1 MPCARRNALRAYAR
15 ARQLTRTRM
24 DSARPRPARPV
35 PSTRKPSAWA
45 AIRAPKRTPA
55 NQGWRRF
62 ANSRRRDPRGRSKF
76 TIVDISCGKTL
87 SLSVE
92 IGGGGGKLQSP
103 ALPLGFPPGRCDLSS
118 CFQLEGRE
126 SSRWN
131 DFSNPNAGEARCW
144 DAGRIL
150 ESRRNSL
157 SQDRPMPENPNRA
170 EVARRVEKAEKLLQ
184 KGKTADA
191 LAEYL
196 QILEGDSQNDN
207 VRQMAAELCLSLN
220 RGEQA
225 VRLLGE
231 LFERQV
237 AAADATRASLTY
249 KKLARYANPTWE
261 QKVRF
266 GQLLEHSNKKL
277 AIGTYEN
284 ALEDL
289 QRQGKKEETLLV
301 LRRIVSLEPSQPNHL
316 RMAELSAEL
325 GEHVMASQAFLQL
338 AELAETSGGNSS
350 SWFERAYTENP
361 TDPKM
366 ATAYGKS
373 LLSQGEAGAAI
384 FIFEPLVHSGDA
396 SLELRDL
403 YAQALLSADRCLESE
418 PLIWQAF
425 EQNPTRMHQVV
436 NLIGKMIDSE
446 LDAEAVALARKLEA
460 FQRRRGERRS
470 FITTMQEL
478 LASHRP
484 SAEMLEFLA
493 ELFNASNRETDYAQA
508 LLKLFELYCTKHD
521 YQKAGECLDRAA
533 EVDPYEPGH
542 QKRLEALRGKIDD
555 QRFNVIASRFT
566 TVKKEEQ
573 EVKVQEP
580 TLGAAALQ
588 ELFPR
593 EEERNQDLQKLYIA
607 AGIEPQ
613 YAKSATPASP
623 SVPAPANGGQ
633 AVPAAAATA
642 ASEAADVSSL
652 ARVAEITRKLYH
664 QGNAEGVLRT
674 AADEIG
680 ANWRS
685 GRCIAALRKPGLPPS
700 SVQEHHMDGLIPASS
715 AALVSLVET
724 LQDLAVARGT
734 VTVGDAKNAPE
745 LMGVRSAIE
754 ELQIESLLALPLT
767 EGNDQIGVLILTQ
780 NTSRVWQPSEVLV
793 IRTLSDQVLI
803 ALNNAGLR
811 RLVKNLS
818 VTDEKSGLLKRASYL
833 DLLQAETRRG
843 LQQGTAVT
851 VLLMQFGRRSA
862 LIKEYGE
869 QAVTAVMEQIGQLF
883 SANIRT
889 NDLAFRYE
897 ATTVALVLGDTGE
910 KEALLA
916 VEKLRRLLKEVRF
929 PGKDKGVEFS
939 AGLAPAVMRQHFDP
953 VDIVTEVANR
963 ADQALEQAVAQGA
976 GKIVAQAPQFAAAA
990 AMA

>member
-1 MPCARRNALRAYAR
+1 MLGRGVNPRIKAEL
-15 ARQLTRTRM
+15 
-24 DSARPRPARPV
+24 SVPRP
-35 PSTRKPSAWA
+35 
-45 AIRAPKRTPA
+45 
-55 NQGWRRF
+55 
-62 ANSRRRDPRGRSKF
+62 
-76 TIVDISCGKTL
+76 
-87 SLSVE
+87 
-92 IGGGGGKLQSP
+92 
-103 ALPLGFPPGRCDLSS
+103 
-118 CFQLEGRE
+118 
-126 SSRWN
+126 
-131 DFSNPNAGEARCW
+131 
-144 DAGRIL
+144 
-150 ESRRNSL
+150 
-157 SQDRPMPENPNRA
+157 PMPENPNRA

-196 QILEGDSQNDN
+196 QILADDPENDN
-207 VRQMAAELCLSLN
+207 VRQMSAELCLSLN
-220 RGEQA
+220 KGAQA

-231 LFERQV
+231 LFDRQV
-237 AAADATRASLTY
+237 AAMDATRASLTY
-249 KKLARYANPTWE
+249 KKLARYTSPTWE

-289 QRQGKKEETLLV
+289 QKQGKKEEALLV
-301 LRRIVSLEPSQPNHL
+301 LRRIVSLETSQANHL
-316 RMAELSAEL
+316 RVAELAADL
-325 GEHVMASQAFLQL
+325 GEHAMASQSFLQA
-338 AELAETSGGNSS
+338 AELAEASGGNARQ
-350 SWFERAYTENP
+350 WFERAYTENP
-361 TDPKM
+361 EDSKSAM
-366 ATAYGKS
+366 AYGKS
-373 LLSQGEAGAAI
+373 LLSRGEAGAAI

-396 SLELRDL
+396 SLELREL
-403 YAQALLSADRCLESE
+403 YAQALLSADRCVDSE
-418 PLIWQAF
+418 PLIWELF
-425 EQNPTRMHQVV
+425 EQNPARMHQVV
-436 NLIGKMIDSE
+436 SLIGKMIDSE

-470 FITTMQEL
+470 FIATMQEL

-508 LLKLFELYCTKHD
+508 LLKLFDLYCTKHD

-542 QKRLEALRGKIDD
+542 QKRLEGLRGKIDD

-566 TVKKEEQ
+566 AVKKEQ
-573 EVKVQEP
+573 EIKVQEP

-588 ELFPR
+588 DLMLQAEILVQYGMRSKAIERLQRIQELFPH
-593 EEERNQDLQKLYIA
+593 EEERNQDLQRLYIA

-613 YAKSATPASP
+613 YAKPVVVAA
-623 SVPAPANGGQ
+623 APA
-633 AVPAAAATA
+633 APAAA
-642 ASEAADVSSL
+642 SESADVSSL

-664 QGNAEGVLRT
+664 QGNAEGVLKT
-674 AADEIG
+674 AANEIG
-680 ANWRS
+680 ANWRTA
-685 GRCIAALRKPGLPPS
+685 RCIAALRKPGLPPS
-700 SVQEHHMDGLIPASS
+700 SMQEYHMDGMIPASS
-715 AALVSLVET
+715 VALVSLVET

-734 VTVGDAKNAPE
+734 VTMGDAKNAPE
-745 LMGVRSAIE
+745 LMGVRAAVE

-780 NTSRVWQPSEVLV
+780 NTGRVWQPSEVLV

-818 VTDEKSGLLKRASYL
+818 VTDEKSGLLKRASYM
-833 DLLQAETRRG
+833 DLLQAEIRRG

-851 VLLMQFGRRSA
+851 VLLMQFGRRGA

-889 NDLAFRYE
+889 NDLAFHYE

-916 VEKLRRLLKEVRF
+916 VEKLRRLLGEVRF

-939 AGLAPAVMRQHFDP
+939 AGLAQAVMRQHFDP

-963 ADQALEQAVAQGA
+963 ADHALELAVAQGA
-976 GKIVAQAPQFAAAA
+976 GKIVSEAPQFAASAA
-990 AMA
+990 VA

>member
-1 MPCARRNALRAYAR
+1 
-15 ARQLTRTRM
+15 
-24 DSARPRPARPV
+24 
-35 PSTRKPSAWA
+35 
-45 AIRAPKRTPA
+45 
-55 NQGWRRF
+55 
-62 ANSRRRDPRGRSKF
+62 
-76 TIVDISCGKTL
+76 
-87 SLSVE
+87 
-92 IGGGGGKLQSP
+92 
-103 ALPLGFPPGRCDLSS
+103 
-118 CFQLEGRE
+118 
-126 SSRWN
+126 
-131 DFSNPNAGEARCW
+131 
-144 DAGRIL
+144 
-150 ESRRNSL
+150 
-157 SQDRPMPENPNRA
+157 MPENPNRA

-196 QILEGDSQNDN
+196 QILESDPQNDN
-207 VRQMAAELCLSLN
+207 VRQVAADLCLSLN
-220 RGEQA
+220 KGAQA

-249 KKLARYANPTWE
+249 KKLARYATPTWQ
-261 QKVRF
+261 QKVHF

-289 QRQGKKEETLLV
+289 QRQGRKEEGLLV
-301 LRRIVSLEPSQPNHL
+301 LRQIVSLEPSQHNHL
-316 RMAELSAEL
+316 RVGEMAAEL
-325 GEHVMASQAFLQL
+325 GEHVLASQSFLQL
-338 AELAETSGGNSS
+338 AELMQAAGGNASP
-350 SWFERAYTENP
+350 WFERSYTENP
-361 TDPKM
+361 TDSKV
-366 ATAYGKS
+366 ALAYGKS
-373 LLSQGEAGAAI
+373 LLSRGEAGAAI
-384 FIFEPLVHSGDA
+384 FIFEPLVQSGDA

-403 YAQALLSADRCLESE
+403 YAQALLAVERCVEVE
-418 PLIWQAF
+418 PLIWQLF
-425 EQNPTRMHQVV
+425 EQNPARMHQVV
-436 NLIGKMIDSE
+436 GLIGKMIDSE

-493 ELFNASNRETDYAQA
+493 ELFNASNRETDYAHA
-508 LLKLFELYCTKHD
+508 LLKLFDLYCLKHD

-555 QRFNVIASRFT
+555 QRFRVIASRFT
-566 TVKKEEQ
+566 PVKKKEQ
-573 EVKVQEP
+573 EAEIKIQEP

-588 ELFPR
+588 DLMLQAEILVQYGMRTKAIERLQRIQELFPH
-593 EEERNQDLQKLYIA
+593 EEERNQELQKLYIS
-607 AGIEPQ
+607 AGIEPK
-613 YAKSATPASP
+613 YARSATTVA
-623 SVPAPANGGQ
+623 
-633 AVPAAAATA
+633 PAAASSDPAAPATAAPAAAA

-652 ARVAEITRKLYH
+652 AKVAEITRTLYR
-664 QGNAEGVLRT
+664 QGNAEGVLKT
-674 AADEIG
+674 AANEIG
-680 ANWRS
+680 ANWRTA
-685 GRCIAALRKPGLPPS
+685 RCIAALRKPGLPPS
-700 SVQEHHMDGLIPASS
+700 SVQEYHMEGLITASS

-724 LQDLAVARGT
+724 LQDLAVARGA
-734 VTVGDAKNAPE
+734 VTIGDAKNAPE
-745 LMGVRSAIE
+745 LMDVRSAVE
-754 ELQIESLLALPLT
+754 ELQIESLLALPLS

-780 NTSRVWQPSEVLV
+780 NAGRVWQATEVLV

-869 QAVTAVMEQIGQLF
+869 PAVTAVMEQIGQRI

-916 VEKLRRLLKEVRF
+916 MEKLRRLLGEVRF
-929 PGKDKGVEFS
+929 PGRDQGVEFS
-939 AGLAPAVMRQHFDP
+939 AGLAQAVMRQHFDP
-953 VDIVTEVANR
+953 VDIVTELANR
-963 ADQALEQAVAQGA
+963 ADHALEQAVAQGA
-976 GKIVAQAPQFAAAA
+976 GKIVCQAPQFAASAA
-990 AMA
+990 VA

>member
-1 MPCARRNALRAYAR
+1 
-15 ARQLTRTRM
+15 
-24 DSARPRPARPV
+24 
-35 PSTRKPSAWA
+35 
-45 AIRAPKRTPA
+45 
-55 NQGWRRF
+55 
-62 ANSRRRDPRGRSKF
+62 
-76 TIVDISCGKTL
+76 
-87 SLSVE
+87 
-92 IGGGGGKLQSP
+92 
-103 ALPLGFPPGRCDLSS
+103 
-118 CFQLEGRE
+118 
-126 SSRWN
+126 
-131 DFSNPNAGEARCW
+131 
-144 DAGRIL
+144 
-150 ESRRNSL
+150 
-157 SQDRPMPENPNRA
+157 MPENPIRA
-170 EVARRVEKAEKLLQ
+170 EIARRVEKAEKLLQ

-196 QILEGDSQNDN
+196 QILESDPQNDN
-207 VRQMAAELCLSLN
+207 VRQMAADLCLSLN
-220 RGEQA
+220 KGAQA

-237 AAADATRASLTY
+237 AATDATRASLTY
-249 KKLARYANPTWE
+249 KKLARYTNPAWE

-289 QRQGKKEETLLV
+289 QRQGKQEEGLLV

-316 RMAELSAEL
+316 RVAELAAEL
-325 GEHVMASQAFLQL
+325 GEHVMASQSFLQL
-338 AELAETSGGNSS
+338 AELVETAGGNASQ
-350 SWFERAYTENP
+350 WFERAYTENP
-361 TDPKM
+361 TDSKI
-366 ATAYGKS
+366 AVAYGKS
-373 LLSQGEAGAAI
+373 LLSRGESGAAI

-403 YAQALLSADRCLESE
+403 YAQALLSAGRCVDSE
-418 PLIWQAF
+418 PLIWQIF
-425 EQNPTRMHQVV
+425 EQNPARMHQVV
-436 NLIGKMIDSE
+436 SLIGKMIDSE

-508 LLKLFELYCTKHD
+508 LLKLFDLYCTKHD

-542 QKRLEALRGKIDD
+542 QTRLEALRGKIDD
-555 QRFNVIASRFT
+555 QRFHVIAARFAA

-588 ELFPR
+588 DLMLQAEILVQYGMRSKAIERLQRIQELFPR
-593 EEERNQDLQKLYIA
+593 EEERNQELQRLYIA

-613 YAKSATPASP
+613 YAKATTTAAS
-623 SVPAPANGGQ
+623 APAAASGDQ
-633 AVPAAAATA
+633 AASAAATA
-642 ASEAADVSSL
+642 AAGEAADVSSL

-664 QGNAEGVLRT
+664 QGNAEGVLKT
-674 AADEIG
+674 AANEIG
-680 ANWRS
+680 ANWRTA
-685 GRCIAALRKPGLPPS
+685 RCIAALRKPGLPPS
-700 SVQEHHMDGLIPASS
+700 SAQEYHMEGLIPASS
-715 AALVSLVET
+715 AALVRLVET

-734 VTVGDAKNAPE
+734 VTMGDARNAPE
-745 LMGVRSAIE
+745 LLGVRSAVE

-780 NTSRVWQPSEVLV
+780 NTGRVWQASEVLV

-851 VLLMQFGRRSA
+851 VVLMQFGRRNA

-916 VEKLRRLLKEVRF
+916 VQKLRRLLAEVRF
-929 PGKDKGVEFS
+929 PGKDQGVEFS
-939 AGLAPAVMRQHFDP
+939 AGLAQAVMRQQFDP

-963 ADQALEQAVAQGA
+963 ADHALELAMAQGT
-976 GKIVAQAPQFAAAA
+976 GKIVSLAAQFAASAA
-990 AMA
+990 VA

>member
-1 MPCARRNALRAYAR
+1 
-15 ARQLTRTRM
+15 
-24 DSARPRPARPV
+24 
-35 PSTRKPSAWA
+35 
-45 AIRAPKRTPA
+45 
-55 NQGWRRF
+55 
-62 ANSRRRDPRGRSKF
+62 
-76 TIVDISCGKTL
+76 
-87 SLSVE
+87 
-92 IGGGGGKLQSP
+92 
-103 ALPLGFPPGRCDLSS
+103 
-118 CFQLEGRE
+118 
-126 SSRWN
+126 
-131 DFSNPNAGEARCW
+131 
-144 DAGRIL
+144 
-150 ESRRNSL
+150 
-157 SQDRPMPENPNRA
+157 MPENPNRA

-196 QILEGDSQNDN
+196 QILESDPQNDN
-207 VRQMAAELCLSLN
+207 VRQMAADLCLSLN
-220 RGEQA
+220 KGAQA

-237 AAADATRASLTY
+237 AATEATRASLTY

-289 QRQGKKEETLLV
+289 QRQGRKEEVLLV
-301 LRRIVSLEPSQPNHL
+301 LRRIVSLEPSQTNHL
-316 RMAELSAEL
+316 RVAELSAEL
-325 GEHVMASQAFLQL
+325 GEHAMASQSFLQL
-338 AELAETSGGNSS
+338 AELAETSGGNASP
-350 SWFERAYTENP
+350 WFERAYTENP
-361 TDPKM
+361 TDSKI
-366 ATAYGKS
+366 AVAYGKS
-373 LLSQGEAGAAI
+373 LLSRGEAGAAI

-403 YAQALLSADRCLESE
+403 YAQALLSAERCVESE
-418 PLIWQAF
+418 PLIWQIF
-425 EQNPTRMHQVV
+425 EQNPARMHQVV

-484 SAEMLEFLA
+484 SVETLEFLA
-493 ELFNASNRETDYAQA
+493 EMFNASNRETDYAQA
-508 LLKLFELYCTKHD
+508 LLKLFDLYCAKHD
-521 YQKAGECLDRAA
+521 YQKAGECLDRGA

-555 QRFNVIASRFT
+555 QRFNVIASRFAA
-566 TVKKEEQ
+566 VKKEEHA
-573 EVKVQEP
+573 VKVEEP
-580 TLGAAALQ
+580 TLGAAALQDLMLQAEILVQYGMRSKAIERLQRIQ

-593 EEERNQDLQKLYIA
+593 EEERNQELQRLYIA
-607 AGIEPQ
+607 AGIAPQ
-613 YAKSATPASP
+613 YANSATTA
-623 SVPAPANGGQ
+623 APAAASSDQ
-633 AVPAAAATA
+633 AAPVAAAAATA
-642 ASEAADVSSL
+642 AAGEAADVSSL

-664 QGNAEGVLRT
+664 QGNAEGVLKTAASEIGGNWRT
-674 AADEIG
+674 A
-680 ANWRS
+680 
-685 GRCIAALRKPGLPPS
+685 RCVAALRKPGLPPS
-700 SVQEHHMDGLIPASS
+700 SVQEYHMEGLIPVSS

-734 VTVGDAKNAPE
+734 VTIGDAGNAPE
-745 LMGVRSAIE
+745 LMGVRSAVE

-780 NTSRVWQPSEVLV
+780 NASRVWQASEVLV

-851 VLLMQFGRRSA
+851 VLLMQFGRRGA

-916 VEKLRRLLKEVRF
+916 VEKLRRLLAEVRF
-929 PGKDKGVEFS
+929 PGKDKAVEFS
-939 AGLAPAVMRQHFDP
+939 AGLAQAVMRQHFDP

-963 ADQALEQAVAQGA
+963 ADHAMEQAVAQGA
-976 GKIVAQAPQFAAAA
+976 GNIVSQSPQFATSAAVA
-990 AMA
+990 

>member
-1 MPCARRNALRAYAR
+1 
-15 ARQLTRTRM
+15 
-24 DSARPRPARPV
+24 
-35 PSTRKPSAWA
+35 
-45 AIRAPKRTPA
+45 
-55 NQGWRRF
+55 
-62 ANSRRRDPRGRSKF
+62 
-76 TIVDISCGKTL
+76 
-87 SLSVE
+87 
-92 IGGGGGKLQSP
+92 
-103 ALPLGFPPGRCDLSS
+103 
-118 CFQLEGRE
+118 
-126 SSRWN
+126 
-131 DFSNPNAGEARCW
+131 
-144 DAGRIL
+144 
-150 ESRRNSL
+150 
-157 SQDRPMPENPNRA
+157 MPEIPNRA

-196 QILEGDSQNDN
+196 QILESDPQNDN
-207 VRQMAAELCLSLN
+207 VRQVAADLCLSLN
-220 RGEQA
+220 KGAQA

-237 AAADATRASLTY
+237 ASTDATRASLTY
-249 KKLARYANPTWE
+249 KKLARYATPTWE
-261 QKVRF
+261 QKVHF

-289 QRQGKKEETLLV
+289 QRQGHKEEGLLV
-301 LRRIVSLEPSQPNHL
+301 LRQIVSLEPSQQNHL
-316 RMAELSAEL
+316 RVAELAAEL
-325 GEHVMASQAFLQL
+325 GEHVLASQSFLQL
-338 AELAETSGGNSS
+338 AELMETSGGNASP
-350 SWFERAYTENP
+350 WFERAYTENP
-361 TDPKM
+361 TDSKI
-366 ATAYGKS
+366 ALAYGKS
-373 LLSQGEAGAAI
+373 LLSRGEAGAAI
-384 FIFEPLVHSGDA
+384 FIFEPLLQSGDA

-403 YAQALLSADRCLESE
+403 YAQALLAAERCVDVE
-418 PLIWQAF
+418 PLVWQMF
-425 EQNPTRMHQVV
+425 EQNPARMHQVV
-436 NLIGKMIDSE
+436 SLIGKMIDSE

-508 LLKLFELYCTKHD
+508 LLKLFDLYCLKHD

-542 QKRLEALRGKIDD
+542 QKRLETLRGKIDD
-555 QRFNVIASRFT
+555 QRFKVIASRFT
-566 TVKKEEQ
+566 PVKKIEQ
-573 EVKVQEP
+573 EVEVKVPEP
-580 TLGAAALQ
+580 TLGAAALQDLMLQAEILVQYGMRSKAIERLQRIQ

-593 EEERNQDLQKLYIA
+593 EEERNQELQKLYIS

-613 YAKSATPASP
+613 YARPVTPA
-623 SVPAPANGGQ
+623 A
-633 AVPAAAATA
+633 PAAASGDQAALATAATAA

-652 ARVAEITRKLYH
+652 AKVAEITRTLYR
-664 QGNAEGVLRT
+664 QGNAEGVLKT
-674 AADEIG
+674 AANEIG
-680 ANWRS
+680 ANWRTA
-685 GRCIAALRKPGLPPS
+685 RCIAALRKPGLPPS
-700 SVQEHHMDGLIPASS
+700 SVLEYHMEGLIPASS

-734 VTVGDAKNAPE
+734 VTIGDAKNAPE
-745 LMGVRSAIE
+745 LMDVRSAVE
-754 ELQIESLLALPLT
+754 ELQIESLLALPLS
-767 EGNDQIGVLILTQ
+767 EGSDQIGVLILTQ
-780 NTSRVWQPSEVLV
+780 NSGRVWQATEVLV

-851 VLLMQFGRRSA
+851 VLLMQFGRRGA
-862 LIKEYGE
+862 LIREHGE
-869 QAVTAVMEQIGQLF
+869 QAVTAVMEQIGQRI

-897 ATTVALVLGDTGE
+897 ATTVALVLGDMGE

-916 VEKLRRLLKEVRF
+916 MEKLRRLLVEVRF
-929 PGKDKGVEFS
+929 PGKGQGVEFS
-939 AGLAPAVMRQHFDP
+939 AGLAQAVMRQHFDP

-963 ADQALEQAVAQGA
+963 ADQALEQAVGQGA
-976 GKIVAQAPQFAAAA
+976 GKIVSQAPQFAASAA
-990 AMA
+990 VA

>member
-1 MPCARRNALRAYAR
+1 
-15 ARQLTRTRM
+15 
-24 DSARPRPARPV
+24 
-35 PSTRKPSAWA
+35 
-45 AIRAPKRTPA
+45 
-55 NQGWRRF
+55 
-62 ANSRRRDPRGRSKF
+62 
-76 TIVDISCGKTL
+76 
-87 SLSVE
+87 
-92 IGGGGGKLQSP
+92 
-103 ALPLGFPPGRCDLSS
+103 
-118 CFQLEGRE
+118 
-126 SSRWN
+126 
-131 DFSNPNAGEARCW
+131 
-144 DAGRIL
+144 
-150 ESRRNSL
+150 
-157 SQDRPMPENPNRA
+157 MPENPNRA
-170 EVARRVEKAEKLLQ
+170 ELARRVEKAEKLLQ

-196 QILEGDSQNDN
+196 QILESDPENDN
-207 VRQMAAELCLSLN
+207 VRQMAAELCLSLSK
-220 RGEQA
+220 GAQA

-237 AAADATRASLTY
+237 AATDATRASLTY
-249 KKLARYANPTWE
+249 KKLARYTNPTWE

-289 QRQGKKEETLLV
+289 QRQGKKEEALLI
-301 LRRIVSLEPSQPNHL
+301 LQRILSLEPSQPNHL
-316 RMAELSAEL
+316 RVAELSAEL
-325 GEHVMASQAFLQL
+325 GEHVMASQSFLQL
-338 AELAETSGGNSS
+338 AELAETSGGNASP
-350 SWFERAYTENP
+350 WFERAYTENP
-361 TDPKM
+361 ADSKS
-366 ATAYGKS
+366 ALAYGKS
-373 LLSQGEAGAAI
+373 LLSRGESGAAI
-384 FIFEPLVHSGDA
+384 FIFEPLVHSGNA

-403 YAQALLSADRCLESE
+403 YAQALLSADRCLDSE
-418 PLIWQAF
+418 PLIWQLF
-425 EQNPTRMHQVV
+425 EQNPARIHQVV
-436 NLIGKMIDSE
+436 SLIGKMIDSE

-470 FITTMQEL
+470 FIATMQEL

-508 LLKLFELYCTKHD
+508 LLKLFDLYCTKHD

-542 QKRLEALRGKIDD
+542 QKRLEGLRGKIDD

-566 TVKKEEQ
+566 PVKKEE
-573 EVKVQEP
+573 EPAKAPEP
-580 TLGAAALQ
+580 TLGAAALQDLMLQAEILVQYGMRSKAIERLQRIQ

-593 EEERNQDLQKLYIA
+593 EEERNQDLQRLYIS

-613 YAKSATPASP
+613 YAKPAAAV
-623 SVPAPANGGQ
+623 VPAAPSAASGEQ
-633 AVPAAAATA
+633 AAPAAAA
-642 ASEAADVSSL
+642 ASDVADVSSL
-652 ARVAEITRKLYH
+652 AKVAEITRKLYH
-664 QGNAEGVLRT
+664 QGNAEGVLKT
-674 AADEIG
+674 ATNEIG
-680 ANWRS
+680 ANWRTA
-685 GRCIAALRKPGLPPS
+685 RCIAALRKPGLPPS
-700 SVQEHHMDGLIPASS
+700 SVQEYHMDGLIPASS

-734 VTVGDAKNAPE
+734 VTIGDARNAPE
-745 LMGVRSAIE
+745 LIGVRSAVE

-780 NTSRVWQPSEVLV
+780 NTGRAWQASEVLV

-833 DLLQAETRRG
+833 DLLQAEIRRG
-843 LQQGTAVT
+843 LQQGTTVT
-851 VLLMQFGRRSA
+851 VLLMQFGRRGA

-869 QAVTAVMEQIGQLF
+869 QAVTLVMEQIGQLF

-889 NDLAFRYE
+889 NDLAFHYE

-916 VEKLRRLLKEVRF
+916 VEKLRRLLGEVRF

-939 AGLAPAVMRQHFDP
+939 AGLAQAVMRPHFDP
-953 VDIVTEVANR
+953 ADIVTEVANR
-963 ADQALEQAVAQGA
+963 ADHALELAVAQGA
-976 GKIVAQAPQFAAAA
+976 GKIVSQAPQFAASAA
-990 AMA
+990 VA

>member
-1 MPCARRNALRAYAR
+1 
-15 ARQLTRTRM
+15 
-24 DSARPRPARPV
+24 
-35 PSTRKPSAWA
+35 
-45 AIRAPKRTPA
+45 
-55 NQGWRRF
+55 
-62 ANSRRRDPRGRSKF
+62 
-76 TIVDISCGKTL
+76 
-87 SLSVE
+87 
-92 IGGGGGKLQSP
+92 
-103 ALPLGFPPGRCDLSS
+103 
-118 CFQLEGRE
+118 
-126 SSRWN
+126 
-131 DFSNPNAGEARCW
+131 
-144 DAGRIL
+144 
-150 ESRRNSL
+150 
-157 SQDRPMPENPNRA
+157 MPENPNRA

-196 QILEGDSQNDN
+196 QILQGDAQNDN
-207 VRQMAAELCLSLN
+207 VRQISADLCLSLN
-220 RGEQA
+220 KGAQA

-237 AAADATRASLTY
+237 AASDATRASLTY

-289 QRQGKKEETLLV
+289 QREGRKEEVLLV
-301 LRRIVSLEPSQPNHL
+301 LRQIASLEPSQTNHL
-316 RMAELSAEL
+316 RVAELSAEL
-325 GEHVMASQAFLQL
+325 GEHAMASQSFLQL
-338 AELAETSGGNSS
+338 AELMETSGGNASP
-350 SWFERAYTENP
+350 WFERAYTENP
-361 TDPKM
+361 TDSKI
-366 ATAYGKS
+366 AVAYGKS
-373 LLSQGEAGAAI
+373 LLLRGEAGAAI

-403 YAQALLSADRCLESE
+403 YAQALLSAERCVESE
-418 PLIWQAF
+418 PLIWQMF
-425 EQNPTRMHQVV
+425 EQNPARMQQVV

-484 SAEMLEFLA
+484 SVETLEFLA

-508 LLKLFELYCTKHD
+508 LLKLFDLYCAKHD
-521 YQKAGECLDRAA
+521 YQKAGECLDRGA

-555 QRFNVIASRFT
+555 QRFNAIASRFMA
-566 TVKKEEQ
+566 VKKEEQ
-573 EVKVQEP
+573 AVKVEEP
-580 TLGAAALQ
+580 TLGAAALQDLMLQAEILVQYGMRSKAIERLHRIQ

-593 EEERNQDLQKLYIA
+593 EEERNQELQRLYIA
-607 AGIEPQ
+607 AGIESQ
-613 YAKSATPASP
+613 YAKSATIA
-623 SVPAPANGGQ
+623 ALA
-633 AVPAAAATA
+633 APAAASSDQAAPVAAAAAATTA

-652 ARVAEITRKLYH
+652 AKVAEITRKLYH
-664 QGNAEGVLRT
+664 QGNAEGVLKTAANEIGGNWRT
-674 AADEIG
+674 A
-680 ANWRS
+680 
-685 GRCIAALRKPGLPPS
+685 RCIAALRKPGLPPS
-700 SVQEHHMDGLIPASS
+700 SVQEYHMEGLIPASS

-734 VTVGDAKNAPE
+734 VTIGDAGNAPE
-745 LMGVRSAIE
+745 LMGVRSGVE

-780 NTSRVWQPSEVLV
+780 NTGRLWQVSEVLV

-851 VLLMQFGRRSA
+851 VLLMQFGRRGA
-862 LIKEYGE
+862 LIKEHGE

-883 SANIRT
+883 SANIRA
-889 NDLAFRYE
+889 NDLAFHYE
-897 ATTVALVLGDTGE
+897 TTAVALVLGDTGE

-916 VEKLRRLLKEVRF
+916 VEKLRRLLAEVRF

-963 ADQALEQAVAQGA
+963 ADHALEQAVAQGA
-976 GKIVAQAPQFAAAA
+976 GKIVTQAPQFATSAAVA
-990 AMA
+990 

>member
-1 MPCARRNALRAYAR
+1 MLVVGVNPRIKARG
-15 ARQLTRTRM
+15 
-24 DSARPRPARPV
+24 SIPRP
-35 PSTRKPSAWA
+35 
-45 AIRAPKRTPA
+45 
-55 NQGWRRF
+55 
-62 ANSRRRDPRGRSKF
+62 
-76 TIVDISCGKTL
+76 
-87 SLSVE
+87 
-92 IGGGGGKLQSP
+92 
-103 ALPLGFPPGRCDLSS
+103 
-118 CFQLEGRE
+118 
-126 SSRWN
+126 
-131 DFSNPNAGEARCW
+131 
-144 DAGRIL
+144 
-150 ESRRNSL
+150 
-157 SQDRPMPENPNRA
+157 PMPENPNRV
-170 EVARRVEKAEKLLQ
+170 EIGRRVEKAEKLLQ

-196 QILEGDSQNDN
+196 QILESDRENDN

-220 RGEQA
+220 KGAQA

-249 KKLARYANPTWE
+249 KKLARYASPTWE

-289 QRQGKKEETLLV
+289 RRQGKKEEGLLV

-316 RMAELSAEL
+316 RVAELAAEL
-325 GEHVMASQAFLQL
+325 GEHVMAAQSFLQL
-338 AELAETSGGNSS
+338 AELAETAGGNASP
-350 SWFERAYTENP
+350 WFERAYTEDP
-361 TDPKM
+361 TESKI
-366 ATAYGKS
+366 AVAYGKS
-373 LLSQGEAGAAI
+373 LLSRGEWGAAI
-384 FIFEPLVHSGDA
+384 FIFEPLVQAGDA

-403 YAQALLSADRCLESE
+403 YAQALLAADRCVDSE
-418 PLIWQAF
+418 PLIWQMF
-425 EQNPTRMHQVV
+425 EQNPARMHQVV

-446 LDAEAVALARKLEA
+446 LDAEAVALARKLEV

-508 LLKLFELYCTKHD
+508 LLKLFDLYCTKHD

-542 QKRLEALRGKIDD
+542 QKRLEGLRGKIDD
-555 QRFNVIASRFT
+555 QRFNVIASRFAA
-566 TVKKEEQ
+566 TVKKGEQ

-588 ELFPR
+588 DLMLQAEILVQYGMRSKAIERLQRIQELFPG
-593 EEERNQDLQKLYIA
+593 EEERNQELQRLYIA

-613 YAKSATPASP
+613 YAKPVTPAAP
-623 SVPAPANGGQ
+623 VAPAASGDQ
-633 AVPAAAATA
+633 AALAATA
-642 ASEAADVSSL
+642 AASQAADVSSL

-664 QGNAEGVLRT
+664 QGNAEGVLKT
-674 AADEIG
+674 AANEIG
-680 ANWRS
+680 VNWRAA
-685 GRCIAALRKPGLPPS
+685 RCIAALRKPGLPPS
-700 SVQEHHMDGLIPASS
+700 SVQEYHMEGLIPASS
-715 AALVSLVET
+715 AALVNLVET

-734 VTVGDAKNAPE
+734 VTVGDARNAAE
-745 LMGVRSAIE
+745 LMGVRSAVE

-780 NTSRVWQPSEVLV
+780 NVARVWQASEVLV

-833 DLLQAETRRG
+833 DLLQAEIRRG

-851 VLLMQFGRRSA
+851 VLLMQFGRRNA
-862 LIKEYGE
+862 LIREYGE
-869 QAVTAVMEQIGQLF
+869 QSVTAVMEQIGQLF

-916 VEKLRRLLKEVRF
+916 VEKLRRLLAEVRF

-939 AGLAPAVMRQHFDP
+939 AGLAQAVMRQHFDP

-963 ADQALEQAVAQGA
+963 ADHALELAVTQGA
-976 GKIVAQAPQFAAAA
+976 GKIAAQAPQFAASVGA
-990 AMA
+990 

>member
-1 MPCARRNALRAYAR
+1 
-15 ARQLTRTRM
+15 
-24 DSARPRPARPV
+24 
-35 PSTRKPSAWA
+35 
-45 AIRAPKRTPA
+45 
-55 NQGWRRF
+55 
-62 ANSRRRDPRGRSKF
+62 
-76 TIVDISCGKTL
+76 
-87 SLSVE
+87 
-92 IGGGGGKLQSP
+92 
-103 ALPLGFPPGRCDLSS
+103 
-118 CFQLEGRE
+118 
-126 SSRWN
+126 
-131 DFSNPNAGEARCW
+131 
-144 DAGRIL
+144 
-150 ESRRNSL
+150 
-157 SQDRPMPENPNRA
+157 MPENPIRA
-170 EVARRVEKAEKLLQ
+170 EIARRVEKAEKLLQ

-196 QILEGDSQNDN
+196 QILESDPQNDN
-207 VRQMAAELCLSLN
+207 VRQVAADLCLSLN
-220 RGEQA
+220 KGAQA

-237 AAADATRASLTY
+237 AATDATRASLTY
-249 KKLARYANPTWE
+249 KKLARYTNPAWE

-289 QRQGKKEETLLV
+289 QRQGKQEEGLLV

-316 RMAELSAEL
+316 RVAELAAEL
-325 GEHVMASQAFLQL
+325 GEHVMASQSFLQL
-338 AELAETSGGNSS
+338 AELVETAGGNASQ
-350 SWFERAYTENP
+350 WFERAYTENP
-361 TDPKM
+361 TDSKI
-366 ATAYGKS
+366 AVAYGKS
-373 LLSQGEAGAAI
+373 LLSRGESGAAI

-403 YAQALLSADRCLESE
+403 YAQALLSAGRCVDSE
-418 PLIWQAF
+418 PLIWQIF
-425 EQNPTRMHQVV
+425 EQNPARMHQVV
-436 NLIGKMIDSE
+436 SLIGKMIDSE

-508 LLKLFELYCTKHD
+508 LLKLFDLYCTKHD

-542 QKRLEALRGKIDD
+542 QTRLEALRGKIDD
-555 QRFNVIASRFT
+555 QRFHVIAARFAA

-588 ELFPR
+588 DLMLQAEILVQYGMRSKAIERLQRIQELFPR
-593 EEERNQDLQKLYIA
+593 EEERNQELQRLYIA

-613 YAKSATPASP
+613 YAKATTTAAS
-623 SVPAPANGGQ
+623 APAAASGDQ
-633 AVPAAAATA
+633 AASAAATA
-642 ASEAADVSSL
+642 AAGEAADVSSL

-664 QGNAEGVLRT
+664 QGNAEGVLKT
-674 AADEIG
+674 AANEIG
-680 ANWRS
+680 ANWRTA
-685 GRCIAALRKPGLPPS
+685 RCIAALRKPGLPPS
-700 SVQEHHMDGLIPASS
+700 SAQEYHMEGLIPASS
-715 AALVSLVET
+715 AALVRLVET

-734 VTVGDAKNAPE
+734 VTMGDARNAPE
-745 LMGVRSAIE
+745 LLGVRSAVE

-780 NTSRVWQPSEVLV
+780 NTGRVWQASEVLV

-851 VLLMQFGRRSA
+851 VVLMQFGRRNA

-916 VEKLRRLLKEVRF
+916 VQKLRRLLAEVRF
-929 PGKDKGVEFS
+929 PGKDQGVEFS
-939 AGLAPAVMRQHFDP
+939 AGLAQAVMRQQFDP

-963 ADQALEQAVAQGA
+963 ADHAMELAVAQGA
-976 GKIVAQAPQFAAAA
+976 GNIVSQAPQFATSAAVA
-990 AMA
+990 

>member
-1 MPCARRNALRAYAR
+1 
-15 ARQLTRTRM
+15 
-24 DSARPRPARPV
+24 
-35 PSTRKPSAWA
+35 
-45 AIRAPKRTPA
+45 
-55 NQGWRRF
+55 
-62 ANSRRRDPRGRSKF
+62 
-76 TIVDISCGKTL
+76 
-87 SLSVE
+87 
-92 IGGGGGKLQSP
+92 
-103 ALPLGFPPGRCDLSS
+103 
-118 CFQLEGRE
+118 
-126 SSRWN
+126 
-131 DFSNPNAGEARCW
+131 
-144 DAGRIL
+144 
-150 ESRRNSL
+150 
-157 SQDRPMPENPNRA
+157 MPENPNRA

-191 LAEYL
+191 LVEYL
-196 QILEGDSQNDN
+196 QILESDPQNDN
-207 VRQMAAELCLSLN
+207 VRQMAADLCLSLN
-220 RGEQA
+220 KGAQA

-237 AAADATRASLTY
+237 AATDATRASLTY
-249 KKLARYANPTWE
+249 KKLARYTNPTWE

-289 QRQGKKEETLLV
+289 QKQGKKEEALLV
-301 LRRIVSLEPSQPNHL
+301 LRRIVSLEPSQANHL
-316 RMAELSAEL
+316 RVGELSASL
-325 GEHVMASQAFLQL
+325 GEHVMASQSFLQL
-338 AELAETSGGNSS
+338 AELTEAGGGSAS
-350 SWFERAYTENP
+350 AWFERAYTENP
-361 TDPKM
+361 ADSKT
-366 ATAYGKS
+366 AVAYGKS
-373 LLSQGEAGAAI
+373 LLAQGEAGAAI
-384 FIFEPLVHSGDA
+384 FIFEPLVQSGDA
-396 SLELRDL
+396 SIELRDL
-403 YAQALLSADRCLESE
+403 YAQALLTADRCLDCE
-418 PLIWQAF
+418 PLIWQMF
-425 EQNPTRMHQVV
+425 EQNPARMHQVV
-436 NLIGKMIDSE
+436 NLIGKMIDLE
-446 LDAEAVALARKLEA
+446 LDTEAVALARKLEA

-470 FITTMQEL
+470 FIVTMQEL

-493 ELFNASNRETDYAQA
+493 ELFNASNRESDYAQA
-508 LLKLFELYCTKHD
+508 LLKLFDLYCTKHD

-542 QKRLEALRGKIDD
+542 HRRLETLRGKIDD

-573 EVKVQEP
+573 QVKAPEP
-580 TLGAAALQ
+580 TLGAAALQDLMLQAEILVQYGMRSKAIERLQRIQ

-593 EEERNQDLQKLYIA
+593 EEERNQDLQRLYIA

-613 YAKSATPASP
+613 YAKSATTAPL
-623 SVPAPANGGQ
+623 APAQ
-633 AVPAAAATA
+633 PSSDQLATA
-642 ASEAADVSSL
+642 AMTASAASDVADVSSL

-664 QGNAEGVLRT
+664 QGNAEGVLKT
-674 AADEIG
+674 AAGEIG
-680 ANWRS
+680 ANWRTA
-685 GRCIAALRKPGLPPS
+685 RCIAALRKPGLPPS
-700 SVQEHHMDGLIPASS
+700 SVQEYHMEGLIPASS
-715 AALVSLVET
+715 SALVTLVET

-734 VTVGDAKNAPE
+734 VTMGDARNIPE
-745 LMGVRSAIE
+745 LMGVRAAIE

-780 NTSRVWQPSEVLV
+780 NTGRVWQASEVLV

-843 LQQGTAVT
+843 LQQGTTVT
-851 VLLMQFGRRSA
+851 VLLMQFGRRNS

-869 QAVTAVMEQIGQLF
+869 QAVAAVMEQIGQLF

-916 VEKLRRLLKEVRF
+916 VEKLRRLLAEVRF
-929 PGKDKGVEFS
+929 PGKTQGIEFC
-939 AGLAPAVMRQHFDP
+939 AGLAQAVMRQHFDP

-963 ADQALEQAVAQGA
+963 ADQALEQAVVQGP
-976 GKIVAQAPQFAAAA
+976 GKIVTQAPQFAASAA
-990 AMA
+990 VA

>member
-1 MPCARRNALRAYAR
+1 
-15 ARQLTRTRM
+15 
-24 DSARPRPARPV
+24 
-35 PSTRKPSAWA
+35 
-45 AIRAPKRTPA
+45 
-55 NQGWRRF
+55 
-62 ANSRRRDPRGRSKF
+62 
-76 TIVDISCGKTL
+76 
-87 SLSVE
+87 
-92 IGGGGGKLQSP
+92 
-103 ALPLGFPPGRCDLSS
+103 
-118 CFQLEGRE
+118 
-126 SSRWN
+126 
-131 DFSNPNAGEARCW
+131 
-144 DAGRIL
+144 
-150 ESRRNSL
+150 
-157 SQDRPMPENPNRA
+157 MPENPNRA
-170 EVARRVEKAEKLLQ
+170 EIARRVEKAEKLLQ

-196 QILEGDSQNDN
+196 QILEGDPQNDN
-207 VRQMAAELCLSLN
+207 VRQMAAELCLTLN
-220 RGEQA
+220 KGAQA
-225 VRLLGE
+225 VGLLGE

-237 AAADATRASLTY
+237 AATDATRASLTY

-284 ALEDL
+284 ALEDI
-289 QRQGKKEETLLV
+289 QRQGRKEEGLLV
-301 LRRIVSLEPSQPNHL
+301 LRRIVSLEGSQANYL
-316 RMAELSAEL
+316 RVAELSAEL
-325 GEHVMASQAFLQL
+325 GEHAMAAQSFLQL
-338 AELAETSGGNSS
+338 AELAETSGGNGSE
-350 SWFERAYTENP
+350 WFERAYTENP
-361 TDPKM
+361 TDSKI
-366 ATAYGKS
+366 AVAYGKS
-373 LLSQGEAGAAI
+373 LLSRGEAGAAI
-384 FIFEPLVHSGDA
+384 FIFEPLVHAGEA

-418 PLIWQAF
+418 PLIWEMF
-425 EQNPTRMHQVV
+425 EQNPARMQQVV
-436 NLIGKMIDSE
+436 SLIGKMIDSE
-446 LDAEAVALARKLEA
+446 LDAEAVELARKLEA

-478 LASHRP
+478 LGTHRP

-508 LLKLFELYCTKHD
+508 LLKLFDLYCAKHD

-542 QKRLEALRGKIDD
+542 QKRLEGLRGKIDD
-555 QRFNVIASRFT
+555 QRFNVIASRFAA

-573 EVKVQEP
+573 SVKIEEP
-580 TLGAAALQ
+580 TLGAAALQDLMLQAEILVQYGMRSKAMERLQRIQ

-613 YAKSATPASP
+613 YAKPVT
-623 SVPAPANGGQ
+623 
-633 AVPAAAATA
+633 AVLAVVTAGSGDQAAAGM
-642 ASEAADVSSL
+642 EAADVSSL
-652 ARVAEITRKLYH
+652 AKVAEITRKLYH
-664 QGNAEGVLRT
+664 QGNAEGVLKTT
-674 AADEIG
+674 ANEIG
-680 ANWRS
+680 ANWRTA
-685 GRCIAALRKPGLPPS
+685 RCIAALRKPGLPPS
-700 SVQEHHMDGLIPASS
+700 SVQEYHMEGLIPVSS
-715 AALVSLVET
+715 SALVSLVET

-734 VTVGDAKNAPE
+734 VMIGDAGNAPE
-745 LMGVRSAIE
+745 LMSLRSVVE

-767 EGNDQIGVLILTQ
+767 EGNEQIGVLILTQ
-780 NTSRVWQPSEVLV
+780 NKSRVWQASEVLV

-843 LQQGTAVT
+843 LQQGTTVT
-851 VLLMQFGRRSA
+851 VLLMQFGRRGA

-883 SANIRT
+883 SANIRS

-897 ATTVALVLGDTGE
+897 ATTVGLVLGDTGE

-916 VEKLRRLLKEVRF
+916 VEKLRRLLAEVRF
-929 PGKDKGVEFS
+929 PGQEQGVEFN
-939 AGLAPAVMRQHFDP
+939 AGIAQAVMRQHFDP

-963 ADQALEQAVAQGA
+963 ADQAIELAVAQGA
-976 GKIVAQAPQFAAAA
+976 GKIVSEAAQFAASAA
-990 AMA
+990 VA